1 MSRRLLIIASAMV
14 ALATALTGYLLYT
27 RIVTTIPAT
36 PLIGG
41 TFRLVAQDGTQFD
54 SRTLDGK
61 PYAVFF
67 GFTHCPE
74 VCPTTMLEVSH
85 VFDELGDE
93 ADDLTV
99 YFITIDPER
108 DTPEVLQDYVSS
120 FTGRIVGLWG
130 TPEQIAEVAK
140 KFRVYYEKVPTS
152 DGDYTMNHSASIYL
166 MGRDGLFKSLV
177 SYNDSSQDFLRKFQ
191 ELLSE

>member
-1 MSRRLLIIASAMV
+1 MSRRWLFIASAMV
-14 ALATALTGYLLYT
+14 VLATASTGYLVYT
-27 RIVTTIPAT
+27 RIVTTIPGT

-41 TFRLVAQDGTQFD
+41 PFRLTAQDGTEFD
-54 SRTLDGK
+54 SRTLEGK

-85 VFDELGDE
+85 VFDELGDK

-99 YFITIDPER
+99 YFITVDPER
-108 DTPEVLQDYVSS
+108 DTPDVLQDYVSS
-120 FTGRIVGLWG
+120 FTGRIVGLSG
-130 TPEQIAEVAK
+130 TPEQIADVAK

-152 DGDYTMNHSASIYL
+152 DGDYTINHSASIYL

-177 SYNDSSQDFLRKFQ
+177 SFNDSPQEFLRKFE